1 MSGLLADRRGFGLV
15 IAIWA
20 LALLGFLAASFGTT
34 ARTETTLA
42 RNALDQARA
51 RALADGAVHLAAQAL
66 ADPQSRGRIRID
78 GSPATLQV
86 DGEAVEV
93 RITDEGGK
101 IDLNE
106 APTALI
112 AGLLRVLGAP
122 QGRAEAIAAEVQRRR
137 EQPDRRE
144 AMAFRVI
151 AEFASFPGMT
161 PRLFDAAA
169 PFITVSARQPG
180 IDPWVAPAAVMAA
193 LPGFDAKEAARFV
206 RDRPPALLG
215 MDGPPLG
222 LRGLEA
228 YVFPSPGAGFGIEA
242 RVSSGSVTFL
252 RRAVVTLHG
261 SETRKPLIAA
271 WR

>member
-1 MSGLLADRRGFGLV
+1 MMGRLADRRGFGLV
-15 IAIWA
+15 IAVWA
-20 LALLGFLAASFGTT
+20 LALLGFLAAAFGTT

-66 ADPQSRGRIRID
+66 ADPLSRGRMRID
-78 GSPATLQV
+78 GSPFTVQV
-86 DGEAVEV
+86 DGEAIEV

-101 IDLNE
+101 VDLNE
-106 APTALI
+106 APAALI
-112 AGLLRVLGAP
+112 AGLLRVLGTT
-122 QGRAEAIAAEVQRRR
+122 QLRAETIAAEVQRRR
-137 EQPDRRE
+137 DEPERRE
-144 AMAFRVI
+144 AMLFRTI
-151 AEFASFPGMT
+151 GEFASFPGVT

-180 IDPWVAPAAVMAA
+180 IDPWVAPASVMAA
-193 LPGFDAKEAARFV
+193 LPGFDTREATRFV

-215 MDGPPLG
+215 RDGPPLG

-228 YVFPSPGAGFGIEA
+228 YIFPSPGAGFGIEA
-242 RVSSGSVTFL
+242 RVSGGSSTFL